1 MTDREQMNMNY
12 FKCDYADE
20 RCVRGRKNGW
30 CKRKGYYCNGNGF
43 PKFNDVPKIIDKK
56 DVCSTSSIFGNYCIA
71 IDDELLESLKHGEVL
86 GITGEEYN
94 IFIWHNDMK
103 QGESQ

>member
-1 MTDREQMNMNY
+1 MCSQVEHDFERLFEAVEKEEQ
-12 FKCDYADE
+12 
-20 RCVRGRKNGW
+20 
-30 CKRKGYYCNGNGF
+30 
-43 PKFNDVPKIIDKK
+43 DVIEAIIDKK

-94 IFIWHNDMK
+94 IFIWHNDLK
-103 QGESQ
+103 QGDKI